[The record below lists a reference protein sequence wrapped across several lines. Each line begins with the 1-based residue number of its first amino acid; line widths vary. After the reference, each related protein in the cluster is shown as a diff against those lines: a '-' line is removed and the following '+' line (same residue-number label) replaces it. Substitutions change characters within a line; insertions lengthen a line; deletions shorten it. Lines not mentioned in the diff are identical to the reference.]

1 MSTSAARTPLSAG
14 VLLILLSAVLW
25 GTVGIT
31 VASLYRLTDL
41 NALTVGLA
49 RVALAV
55 PALVADSALL
65 RQFQSFQP
73 TRTFIGLAILMGLA
87 TAAYQVCLFA
97 AIQEAGVAV
106 AALIALC
113 TAPVWVALLSA
124 IVFRERLPL
133 AAVILLGIALG
144 GAALLVYQP
153 GARLAAPDP

>member
-55 PALVADSALL
+55 PALVAASALL

-73 TRTFIGLAILMGLA
+73 TRTFIG
-87 TAAYQVCLFA
+87 
-97 AIQEAGVAV
+97 
-106 AALIALC
+106 
-113 TAPVWVALLSA
+113 
-124 IVFRERLPL
+124 
-133 AAVILLGIALG
+133 
-144 GAALLVYQP
+144 
-153 GARLAAPDP
+153 